1 MLVATENQ
9 EKMFRKAQR
18 VRRLVVDELNKIYE
32 NYDIIIAPNGGGVAP
47 LIDEAAEDYLSDEY
61 IILENWLCL
70 ANFAGT
76 PEGVEPLAFPYVVE
90 TTFLREDE
98 PNHVIST
105 EDALKNCKTV
115 QRNQIRVPKVV
126 G

>member
-1 MLVATENQ
+1 MDDTDLMLKKLGRKT
-9 EKMFRKAQR
+9 MFNIT
-18 VRRLVVDELNKIYE
+18 DEEMPALREQYE
-32 NYDIIIAPNGGGVAP
+32 VFMSHVQALDE
-47 LIDEAAEDYLSDEY
+47 ID
-61 IILENWLCL
+61 
-70 ANFAGT
+70 T
-76 PEGVEPLAFPYVVE
+76 EGVEPLAFPYVVE

-105 EDALKNCKTV
+105 EDALKNCKNV